1 MAADSGGDPT
11 ENNSGGGDA
20 VMTCP
25 RPARALLPP
34 TCVSG
39 RTCFAARRRQRPP
52 PSPVRSFVRSVPRIE
67 IISLAFQRRGP
78 LLISPLSPNTA
89 SASSGRKRGAEADGS
104 VVADGDLR
112 GAARLP
118 RRRRRSGFA
127 RTRTAIFRRRGGG
140 GVGRGGRCSGSR
152 CWFKRPAPGRT
163 SCTVARRRPRTPS
176 TNHSCFANHR
186 FVRAVVKQLW
196 LVLGSEAAATTSPH
210 LLVRRTT
217 RRPAFPKL
225 HQPWTSA
232 RSS

>member
-34 TCVSG
+34 TCVPG
-39 RTCFAARRRQRPP
+39 RTCFAGRRRQRPP

-89 SASSGRKRGAEADGS
+89 SASSGRRRGAEADGS

-140 GVGRGGRCSGSR
+140 DALLPAAP
-152 CWFKRPAPGRT
+152 PAPSPADGHGLPAPT
-163 SCTVARRRPRTPS
+163 TAASPTTGS
-176 TNHSCFANHR
+176 
-186 FVRAVVKQLW
+186 FVL
-196 LVLGSEAAATTSPH
+196 
-210 LLVRRTT
+210 
-217 RRPAFPKL
+217 
-225 HQPWTSA
+225 
-232 RSS
+232 